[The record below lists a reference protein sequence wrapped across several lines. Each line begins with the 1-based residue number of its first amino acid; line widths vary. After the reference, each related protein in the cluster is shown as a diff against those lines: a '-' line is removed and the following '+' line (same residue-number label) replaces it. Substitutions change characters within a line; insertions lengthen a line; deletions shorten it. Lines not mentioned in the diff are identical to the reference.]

1 MESAN
6 ISSDLIQSSDYH
18 LNETKIISMF
28 HGNVL
33 ENTEVKKETKEP
45 LDDDGLVDIET
56 YEDEPMIVDK
66 PLTQENIEVFGS
78 AMLSMLKSKYF
89 YVKLNARK

>member
-28 HGNVL
+28 HGDGNVL
-33 ENTEVKKETKEP
+33 ENIEVKKENISVILQFR
-45 LDDDGLVDIET
+45 LDDDGLVDVETVET
-56 YEDEPMIVDK
+56 YEDDPTIKYK
-66 PLTQENIEVFGS
+66 PN
-78 AMLSMLKSKYF
+78 
-89 YVKLNARK
+89 